1 MTELLVLEIKTRS
14 RSERLL
20 WENQKDLM
28 EGVLLWCSGLGIGS
42 ISGPGNSTFHK
53 HGKKKKKKKKDLMKS
68 VFKYPILPISKPQL
82 ESSFQN
88 ALSDQ
93 VPLSA

>member
-53 HGKKKKKKKKDLMKS
+53 HGKKKKKKRFNEKCIQISNLAH
-68 VFKYPILPISKPQL
+68 FKTT
-82 ESSFQN
+82 
-88 ALSDQ
+88 A
-93 VPLSA
+93 